1 MSHLIVMTTMPDMA
15 SAEQLAEKLLDA
27 SLAACVNIL
36 PAMQSIYCW
45 QGERQQGT
53 EYQLI
58 IKTSAIRY
66 NEIENF
72 IKNNH
77 PYELPEIIALPV
89 QHGLPAYMAWVTET
103 TREKNE
109 HDAKN

>member
-1 MSHLIVMTTMPDMA
+1 MNHLIVMTTMPDMA
-15 SAEQLAEKLLDA
+15 SAELLANRLIEE

-53 EYQLI
+53 EHQLI
-58 IKTSAIRY
+58 IKTSADCY
-66 NEIENF
+66 KDIENL
-72 IKNNH
+72 IKNTH

-89 QHGLPAYMAWVTET
+89 QHGLPDYLNWVTENC
-103 TREKNE
+103 EKN
-109 HDAKN
+109 K